1 MDYLTLL
8 AQLLP
13 PGMALSP
20 EQNDTEVL
28 LAKTAAELQAVGML
42 DEMLLREIDPR
53 NSILLLDEV
62 EYSLGL
68 PDRCSVGSQSVS
80 ERQMAAYNKL
90 TDHGGI
96 RRTRYFDIL
105 RRYSTTQAYIERF
118 NLHTCIHTCEDAV
131 FDHADWLFTWAVTL
145 HESTKSTQS
154 TCQSHCEEPLESWG
168 NTQIECV
175 LHKEAP
181 VYSNLLIKY
190 VG

>member
-62 EYSLGL
+62 E
-68 PDRCSVGSQSVS
+68 
-80 ERQMAAYNKL
+80 
-90 TDHGGI
+90 
-96 RRTRYFDIL
+96 
-105 RRYSTTQAYIERF
+105 
-118 NLHTCIHTCEDAV
+118 
-131 FDHADWLFTWAVTL
+131 
-145 HESTKSTQS
+145 
-154 TCQSHCEEPLESWG
+154 
-168 NTQIECV
+168 
-175 LHKEAP
+175 
-181 VYSNLLIKY
+181 
-190 VG
+190 